1 VVTLPLA
8 YLLVG
13 VLPGAQ
19 ARDRLAK
26 PRYRAALIAPFFV
39 YGGLVGSLMVAG
51 LSGEDA
57 GFRVPSL
64 PPGRYFLTQCH
75 VIVVY
80 LAATRLARG
89 AERGLGSSAGER
101 SRRSGGACLWNLSL
115 ALLLA
120 RRGDPCLLRARGRD
134 GRSAATVRTATFGIF
149 WFFLLLAPTS
159 SFIPLADVL
168 MEHRL
173 YLASWGIF
181 LAIVVSAAA
190 AFERLS
196 TRVRSGLALVS
207 VLAICSVLAMAS
219 YARVGLWRT
228 KRSLWSDAVAKS
240 PGKSRVHL
248 GLGNAYRREGEPER
262 ALQEYRLALSLAGS
276 DPRWQRSEIRGKLA
290 SVLLAQSRASDAIAE
305 VEAGL
310 GEDPDDSVLLG
321 VLAMAHLQRHEP
333 AQAED
338 AAERSV
344 RSAKRP
350 GASLRIL
357 GLAHEAAGH
366 LEAATSAF
374 KRAVALE
381 PDEAQGGLL
390 LARSYRALGRPR
402 DACAVLGA
410 IRQPGSELRAPLA
423 DALAPCPP
431 P

>member
-1 VVTLPLA
+1 VDWDLPLA
-8 YLLVG
+8 NEVGDPVVLVCG
-13 VLPGAQ
+13 
-19 ARDRLAK
+19 
-26 PRYRAALIAPFFV
+26 I
-39 YGGLVGSLMVAG
+39 
-51 LSGEDA
+51 
-57 GFRVPSL
+57 
-64 PPGRYFLTQCH
+64 FL
-75 VIVVY
+75 
-80 LAATRLARG
+80 
-89 AERGLGSSAGER
+89 
-101 SRRSGGACLWNLSL
+101 LSL
-115 ALLLA
+115 LA
-120 RRGDPCLLRARGRD
+120 GAVFCLLRARGRD